1 MTAPLRPQ
9 SAERPALQKF
19 RTALN
24 ALYLEVEPS
33 IANDIV
39 DLANAA
45 LVEAEAYA
53 RAAAAES
60 RKHNW
65 KCVAPENGYYRWQC
79 QNPGCSE
86 TAPYPSVL
94 PDSSCAYSAALPV
107 GESPAA
113 APKTRPKIICL
124 CGSTRFY
131 EYFQRANYDETM
143 LGNIVLSVG
152 FYPHAQK
159 EMHHEDAGCT
169 PEQKIAL
176 DELHKRKIDLADEVL
191 VLNVG
196 GYIGSST
203 RSEIDYAEVHG
214 KPVRYLETEL
224 GVGESPAAAPQHEHR
239 IYTSAV
245 IRRGE
250 KFLCIHHDSLGVWL
264 FPGGK
269 PKNGEPFLDCL
280 IRECREELGITI
292 TSASFR
298 EAFINTVKGRQ
309 WAGLF
314 YDVDEFEGEPH
325 ILEPQNHSALEWL
338 SFDEMQQRATN
349 QPEMGIASF
358 CRAAAPAAPLPCHT
372 CGTILDPNW
381 LNCPKCEGKARST
394 PVEKSTLDTTTNE
407 V

>member
-1 MTAPLRPQ
+1 MTTPLRPQ
-9 SAERPALQKF
+9 SAEQFIDAQKYTWDTNVWLPF
-19 RTALN
+19 TRTNL
-24 ALYLEVEPS
+24 
-33 IANDIV
+33 I
-39 DLANAA
+39 DL
-45 LVEAEAYA
+45 LEAYA
-53 RAAAAES
+53 R
-60 RKHNW
+60 
-65 KCVAPENGYYRWQC
+65 
-79 QNPGCSE
+79 
-86 TAPYPSVL
+86 
-94 PDSSCAYSAALPV
+94 
-107 GESPAA
+107 
-113 APKTRPKIICL
+113 
-124 CGSTRFY
+124 
-131 EYFQRANYDETM
+131 
-143 LGNIVLSVG
+143 
-152 FYPHAQK
+152 
-159 EMHHEDAGCT
+159 
-169 PEQKIAL
+169 
-176 DELHKRKIDLADEVL
+176 
-191 VLNVG
+191 
-196 GYIGSST
+196 
-203 RSEIDYAEVHG
+203 
-214 KPVRYLETEL
+214 
-224 GVGESPAAAPQHEHR
+224 AAAPQHEHR

-358 CRAAAPAAPLPCHT
+358 CRAAAPAAPLPCRT